1 MRDPVEDSSAGLARG
16 HSLGVVLLVTGL
28 MVSACTETR
37 RSLGE
42 GCLKD
47 EDCTSGICSGQQCTA
62 APPLLDAETP
72 FQDAATDAGPP
83 GGDAGGAD
91 ADTAG
96 DG

>member
-1 MRDPVEDSSAGLARG
+1 MRYPAVDSSAGLARG

-28 MVSACTETR
+28 MVSSACTETR

-47 EDCTSGICSGQQCTA
+47 EDCTSGICSGQQCAA
-62 APPLLDAETP
+62 APPLLDTEAP
-72 FQDAATDAGPP
+72 FQDAATDAVTPA
-83 GGDAGGAD
+83 GDAGDAD
-91 ADTAG
+91 AAG